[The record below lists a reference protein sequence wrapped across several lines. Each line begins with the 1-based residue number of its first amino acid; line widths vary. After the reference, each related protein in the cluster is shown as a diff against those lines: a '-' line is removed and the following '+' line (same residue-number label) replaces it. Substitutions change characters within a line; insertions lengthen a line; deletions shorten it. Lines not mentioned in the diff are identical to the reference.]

1 MHKLPKQMMRYIEN
15 GRSYVS
21 LWQAI
26 QHGAVK
32 TGPVVKVAR
41 MKLVTRRPGKENL
54 N

>member
-1 MHKLPKQMMRYIEN
+1 MHKLPKQMKHYQD
-15 GRSYVS
+15 GRRYVS
-21 LWQAI
+21 VWQAI
-26 QHGAVK
+26 QVGAVK